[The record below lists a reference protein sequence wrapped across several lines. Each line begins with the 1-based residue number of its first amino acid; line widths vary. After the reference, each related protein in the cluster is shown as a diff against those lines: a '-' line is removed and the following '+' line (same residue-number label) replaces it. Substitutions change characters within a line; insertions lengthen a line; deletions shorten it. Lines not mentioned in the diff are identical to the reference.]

1 MSQKKHE
8 NEFPVDLSW
17 MDDEDDQGDFSGFP
31 GLPKGFR
38 KGSDEEKGRLGAL
51 LQAAQYEEDGSVPD
65 LYGCEE
71 FYILSM
77 LEDPYS
83 QFQDDFELI
92 AKDFLSHRYGQL
104 EQYKKRLF
112 TEDPAEYLDLEF
124 AWKVKIMY
132 LMVEASNQNDAYT
145 RDLLIHLYS
154 LYCRKEYRA
163 LRKFHRISIDDVRAL
178 SDEYDDN
185 YFVLATARILFMARL
200 LGIEIDPSCNLLYVL
215 LNKAQKEREKR
226 TETDFPKYPEN
237 AYAEAGEIL
246 NTVYPNTR
254 SMDRSF
260 RMVNRYLK
268 QSIKDEGRP
277 DTYFEITDL
286 TEDAERSYLQH
297 AVKLLH
303 FTFPNEKIPGGRL
316 NQQTLPLYAI
326 IGRLLESTSEN
337 ISIFDESIDQAMGLD
352 DGEFYDNF
360 PPKFKPMEEK
370 PEWDNTPAPASASSL
385 TGTTST
391 QSASTSANKT
401 SGKASGKISAQVPGK
416 ISGGQPQ
423 AAASRI
429 TAANPSATTTNT
441 TDSTAASSY
450 QDDLISQI
458 RDLQARLHQ
467 EEGRSA
473 HFRDLY
479 KKEQKR
485 TEEYD
490 SLQGELRAEHEELTA
505 LRDHLYHLTEY
516 DEDVAEEDL
525 KAMKDA
531 VKNLRIIIV
540 GGNDNW
546 VKKLRNECPGWS
558 FISPNVSNSIN
569 ARMVEKADHV
579 YLFTDT
585 LGHTNYYKFMNA
597 IREAGV
603 PFGYMH
609 GVNIQKNIRQ
619 VYSETVGT
627 EAHS

>member
-1 MSQKKHE
+1 MSKKKQQ
-8 NEFPVDLSW
+8 NDFPVDLSW
-17 MDDEDDQGDFSGFP
+17 MDEEDDPGEFIGFP

-38 KGSDEEKGRLGAL
+38 KGTDEEKSRLGAL

-71 FYILSM
+71 FFILSM
-77 LEDPYS
+77 LEDPYL

-132 LMVEASNQNDAYT
+132 LMVEASSQNDAYT

-154 LYCRKEYRA
+154 IYCRKEYRA

-226 TETDFPKYPEN
+226 TEPDFPKYPEN

-246 NTVYPNTR
+246 NTVYPNTK

-260 RMVNRYLK
+260 RMANRYLK

-277 DTYFEITDL
+277 DTYFGITDL

-303 FTFPNEKIPGGRL
+303 FAFPNEKIPGDRL

-326 IGRLLESTSEN
+326 IERLLESTSEN
-337 ISIFDESIDQAMGLD
+337 ISLFDESIDQAMGID

-370 PEWDNTPAPASASSL
+370 PEWSAQPASAS
-385 TGTTST
+385 
-391 QSASTSANKT
+391 
-401 SGKASGKISAQVPGK
+401 
-416 ISGGQPQ
+416 
-423 AAASRI
+423 ASR
-429 TAANPSATTTNT
+429 TSEKESGNRSGSQPHPATSQNAAANPSAATLNT
-441 TDSTAASSY
+441 ADSAAAASS
-450 QDDLISQI
+450 QDDLIAQI

-490 SLQGELRAEHEELTA
+490 SLQSEVRAEHEELTA

-516 DEDVAEEDL
+516 DEDVTEEDL

-609 GVNIQKNIRQ
+609 GVNISPFNGC
-619 VYSETVGT
+619 GT
-627 EAHS
+627 ATRLSGRRK